1 MVTQVL
7 DKHVQGKAR
16 ETIVSELLMK
26 MPNTTAFE
34 DLPDL
39 QISSSA
45 PLGGKGL
52 GGQARLAR
60 TNSKT
65 GAAAAEKKRI
75 AAQRANQ
82 LVNVL
87 NTFIGV

>member
-52 GGQARLAR
+52 GG
-60 TNSKT
+60 
-65 GAAAAEKKRI
+65 
-75 AAQRANQ
+75 
-82 LVNVL
+82 
-87 NTFIGV
+87 